1 MSQDFSS
8 TGNSEASS
16 EMLVTLSSKGHIALP
31 EALRKALGLGS
42 GSVLKIESR
51 GRKIILEP
59 VLSSMID
66 RLHGKFAGE
75 SFLADLEAEHR
86 KELFHEDR
94 S

>member
-1 MSQDFSS
+1 MSQEFSS
-8 TGNSEASS
+8 TGSSEASS

-31 EALRKALGLGS
+31 AGLRKALGLDS
-42 GSVLKIESR
+42 GSVFKVKSQ

-59 VLSSMID
+59 VVSSMID

-75 SFLADLEAEHR
+75 SLLADFEAEHR
-86 KELFHEDR
+86 KELFHENR